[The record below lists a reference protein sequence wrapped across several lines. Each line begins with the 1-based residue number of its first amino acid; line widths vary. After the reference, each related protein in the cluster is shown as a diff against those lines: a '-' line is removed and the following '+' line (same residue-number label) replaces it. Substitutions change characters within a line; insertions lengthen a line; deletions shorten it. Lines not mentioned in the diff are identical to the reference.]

1 MWIMAALLL
10 VLVGA
15 DMFALDLSLAP
26 GLSVK
31 NAGIYLLLAMLALRM
46 ALTGRAQL
54 ETRSGL
60 IMPFAI
66 LVGYA
71 LLTTLLSL
79 LVIHPPDFHARDA
92 AIALKSTLIDHATFF
107 VAFFLALASKEQAIL
122 LLKVLAAGIAT
133 ANVGTVLHVLG
144 VVDLPGMSEG
154 LSGAEEGRIHGVF
167 GHANETAA
175 VIVAVLPLLL
185 ALAAQSRSAARVLW
199 GGGFLM
205 SAAVLVMTGSRGGLL
220 ALGAG
225 TLIAMVLC
233 REYLPMGRVVTAGFA
248 TLAISIA
255 LLLVLN
261 PQSLDVVADRLV
273 SQTMSSDIGDASSGR
288 TDIWGAAFS
297 VMMSQPF
304 TLISGFGWYM
314 YETLPFHFAPHNHYL
329 WLWFN
334 LGLVGVG
341 TFIFMLQRVI
351 SMVRRAIP
359 PADEVT
365 RSYLI
370 AFVFGLMGFAFAV
383 FFSNI
388 YRPWLY
394 IWAAIGITMRLA
406 LFVMDEGPAKV
417 PAAQTAA
424 PGARVVPKL
433 RYAGSRVGEIR
444 RRAS

>member
-66 LVGYA
+66 LIGYA
-71 LLTTLLSL
+71 LLTTLVNF

-107 VAFFLALASKEQAIL
+107 VAFFLALANKEQAIL
-122 LLKVLAAGIAT
+122 LLKVLAGGIAI
-133 ANVGTVLHVLG
+133 ANVATVFNVLG
-144 VVDLPGMSEG
+144 FIDLPGMSEG
-154 LSGAEEGRIHGVF
+154 ISGAEAGRINGVF

-175 VIVAVLPLLL
+175 LIVAVLPLLL
-185 ALAAQSRSAARVLW
+185 AFAAQSRAVARVLW

-205 SAAVLVMTGSRGGLL
+205 SAAVLAMTGSRGGLL
-220 ALGAG
+220 A
-225 TLIAMVLC
+225 
-233 REYLPMGRVVTAGFA
+233 PMGRVVSAGFA

-288 TDIWGAAFS
+288 TDIWGAALS
-297 VMMSQPF
+297 VMMSQPL

-334 LGLVGVG
+334 LGLIGVG
-341 TFIFMLQRVI
+341 TFLFMLQRVI
-351 SMVRRAIP
+351 ALVRRSIA

-406 LFVMDEGPAKV
+406 LFVMDEGPVKV
-417 PAAQTAA
+417 PVASAKS
-424 PGARVVPKL
+424 PEARATPKL